1 MKLDNEPTL
10 NTIDDYHNNET
21 PEKRKTVYLIIGGL
35 IVFAIILGVVK
46 AMNNSVSD
54 YIGTSENPGIMMDRH

>member
-10 NTIDDYHNNET
+10 NTIDDYNNNET
-21 PEKRKTVYLIIGGL
+21 PEKRKTVHLIIGGL

>member
-10 NTIDDYHNNET
+10 NSIDDYNNNET

-35 IVFAIILGVVK
+35 IVFAIILGIVK

-54 YIGTSENPGIMMDRH
+54 YIGTPENPGIVVSRD